1 MNPTQIRDKVNT
13 TIMDYLEKWDLPW
26 HKTRSTVQI
35 WSTAPYTGV
44 NQLLLQIE
52 KLQKQY
58 WSNKRLTF
66 KAIQDKGYS
75 VMKWEKST
83 FVVFTSHLKK
93 YELDKEWALIEKKI
107 PFLKYFLVFNQ
118 DQTTLPKSEVRQLTT
133 AQEIY
138 DNLAEQPTIIGGQP
152 TYIPDKDI
160 ISMPTINDFVSP
172 EAYFSTFF
180 HELSHRTWAE
190 KRLNREWVTNF
201 DKFWSH
207 QYAKEELI
215 AEMSASFLSAF
226 AGIDTTT
233 KDNSWAYIKGW
244 LKSLEDDK
252 NFLISASSQWR
263 KATEYILNGK
273 HDLMKLLC

>member
-1 MNPTQIRDKVNT
+1 MNPSQIRDRVNNSIT
-13 TIMDYLEKWDLPW
+13 EYLEKGELPW
-26 HKTRSTVQI
+26 HKTRSTVQF
-35 WSTAPYTGV
+35 WSTAPYTWV

-83 FVVFTSHLKK
+83 FVVFTSHIKK
-93 YELDKEWALIEKKI
+93 NELDNDWSLVEKKI
-107 PFLKYFLVFNQ
+107 PYLKYFLVFNQ
-118 DQTTLPKSEVRQLTT
+118 DQTTMPKSEVRQLTT
-133 AQEIY
+133 AQEIF
-138 DNLAEQPTIIGGQP
+138 DNLSEQPTIIWGQP
-152 TYIPDKDI
+152 AYIPERDVI
-160 ISMPTINDFVSP
+160 TMPTIKDFVSP
-172 EAYFSTFF
+172 EAYFSTLF

-190 KRLNREWVTNF
+190 QRLNRKWVTDF

-226 AGIDTTT
+226 AGIENTT

-244 LKSLEDDK
+244 LKSLDDDK

-273 HDLMKLLC
+273 QDLMKVLC